1 MTEWETVVGLEVH
14 VELATA
20 TKLFSSA
27 PNRFGDQ
34 PNTNVTA
41 VCLGLPGSLPV
52 LNRKAVELAISTGLA
67 LNCEIRPSVFH
78 RKNYFYPDMPKDY
91 QVSQYDEPICA
102 EGYLDLLN
110 GIRIGIE
117 RAHLEEDAGKTTHLG
132 GEDGRIHG
140 ASEALIDYNRAGVP
154 LLEIVS
160 RPDIRSADDARS
172 YVEEL
177 RGILLATGASEARL
191 EEGSMRVDANVSV
204 RPYGS
209 SELRTRCEIKNLN
222 SLRSLQRAIEYEAR
236 RHIDLYEVGE
246 KPKQETR
253 HWSTEGRTHTLR
265 SKEEANDYRYFP
277 EPDLVLLDPDRAW
290 VEEIRKALP
299 ILPAAIRNELVA
311 CVGATLEQANSIVSR
326 GLGSIVL
333 SAAESGCD
341 FNRALT
347 HAVQNLAM
355 ENASKISDVSFIKV
369 LRMEEEGSLTPTQA
383 KQILAE
389 VVETGEDPALVAKKR
404 GFEAMESGALEML
417 VDKAISENLG
427 AWAKF
432 CSGEEK
438 VQGVFVGAVMKET
451 KGQADGG
458 EINRILQVRRSS
470 N

>member
-27 PNRFGDQ
+27 PNSFGDQ
-34 PNTNVTA
+34 PNTNVTP

-52 LNRKAVELAISTGLA
+52 LNRKSVELAINTGLA

-132 GEDGRIHG
+132 CEDGRIHG

-204 RPYGS
+204 RPFGS

-236 RHIDLYEVGE
+236 RHIDLYEAGE

-290 VEEIRKALP
+290 IEEIRKALP
-299 ILPAAIRNELVA
+299 TLPAAIRSELVA
-311 CVGATLEQANSIVSR
+311 CAGATLEQANTIVSR
-326 GLGSIVL
+326 GLGSIVV
-333 SAAESGCD
+333 SAVNSGCD
-341 FNRALT
+341 AHRALT
-347 HAVQNLAM
+347 HAIQNLAM

-369 LRMEEEGSLTPTQA
+369 LQMEDEGSLTPTQA

-389 VVETGEDPALVAKKR
+389 AVETGEDPTLLAKNR
-404 GFEAMESGALEML
+404 GFEAMESGALEIL

-427 AWAKF
+427 AWEKF

-458 EINRILQVRRSS
+458 EINRILQERRSS

>member
-27 PNRFGDQ
+27 PNRFGDE
-34 PNTNVTA
+34 PNTNVTP

-78 RKNYFYPDMPKDY
+78 RKNYFSPDMPKDY

-204 RPYGS
+204 RPFGS

-236 RHIDLYEVGE
+236 RHIDLYEAGE

-277 EPDLVLLDPDRAW
+277 EPDLVLLDPDRTW
-290 VEEIRKALP
+290 IEEIRKALP
-299 ILPAAIRNELVA
+299 TLPAAIRSELVA
-311 CVGATLEQANSIVSR
+311 CAGATLEQANTIVSR
-326 GLGSIVL
+326 GLGPIVV
-333 SAAESGCD
+333 SAVNSGCD
-341 FNRALT
+341 PNRALT

-355 ENASKISDVSFIKV
+355 ENASKISDVSFTKV
-369 LRMEEEGSLTPTQA
+369 LQMEEEGSLTPTQA

-389 VVETGEDPALVAKKR
+389 AVETGEDPTLLAKNR
-404 GFEAMESGALEML
+404 GFEAMESGALEIL

-458 EINRILQVRRSS
+458 EINRILQERRLSS
-470 N
+470 